1 MAMLPKNRNTSPTL
15 ANGRSTCSNSKKLI
29 KAQGK
34 TYLMLKVCERFPQIG
49 TITDYMALPP
59 GERALYDWYT
69 LEAIRAE
76 AGAPVLRIEMPKG
89 GRRR

>member
-1 MAMLPKNRNTSPTL
+1 
-15 ANGRSTCSNSKKLI
+15 
-29 KAQGK
+29 
-34 TYLMLKVCERFPQIG
+34 MLKVCERFPQIG

-89 GRRR
+89 GRRLVLAPHVLLLDFVPFELGGR